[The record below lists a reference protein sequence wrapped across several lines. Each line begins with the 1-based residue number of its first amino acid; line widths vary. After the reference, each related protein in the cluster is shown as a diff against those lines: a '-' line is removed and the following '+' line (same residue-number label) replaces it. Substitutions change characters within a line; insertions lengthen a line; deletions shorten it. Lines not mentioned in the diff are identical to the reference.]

1 MLSRGRGDGR
11 WVGRLEVPKNKNSN
25 KKIRNH
31 ERISTTYE
39 RASTYTSPFSR
50 VPACTE
56 ACTDSLDQIKQRDV
70 PGQACGRPAGKRCE
84 VTILERRERREA
96 SVSRASDWD
105 RGEAGATGSASAD
118 CSTPHLTAGLEQ
130 TCTASITACKTMEL
144 APPHL
149 PVAALKL
156 HHDVRMLRVRSVQ
169 NDV

>member
-1 MLSRGRGDGR
+1 MNLRLLSRGRGDGR

-70 PGQACGRPAGKRCE
+70 PGQACGRPAGKHCE
-84 VTILERRERREA
+84 VTIFEGRERAARRVCRERLQIVVHHTLRQA
-96 SVSRASDWD
+96 WNKLVPFQLQQIAKQWSL
-105 RGEAGATGSASAD
+105 
-118 CSTPHLTAGLEQ
+118 PHPTFLLQ
-130 TCTASITACKTMEL
+130 
-144 APPHL
+144 H
-149 PVAALKL
+149 
-156 HHDVRMLRVRSVQ
+156 
-169 NDV
+169 

>member
-1 MLSRGRGDGR
+1 LLSRGRGDGS

-70 PGQACGRPAGKRCE
+70 PGQACGSPAGKRCE
-84 VTILERRERREA
+84 VTILEGRERREA

-105 RGEAGATGSASAD
+105 RGEAGATGSASQIVVHHTLRQAWNKLVPFQLQQIAKQW
-118 CSTPHLTAGLEQ
+118 SLPHPTFLLQ
-130 TCTASITACKTMEL
+130 
-144 APPHL
+144 H
-149 PVAALKL
+149 
-156 HHDVRMLRVRSVQ
+156 
-169 NDV
+169 